1 MSTGAHQQ
9 ALFPAKNIESYLIQQ
24 PLESFTYKDKGS
36 LISLSQDDSIGTLMG
51 RLMGRLM
58 GNITRH
64 GFIAKMLDRAHY
76 RSHQLS
82 IDGFYKTIV
91 LMLSDFLG
99 RSTGDKTKLH

>member
-1 MSTGAHQQ
+1 VSTGAHQQ
-9 ALFPAKNIESYLIQQ
+9 ALFLTKNIESYLKQQ
-24 PLESFTYKDKGS
+24 PRESFTYKDGGS
-36 LISLSQDDSIGTLMG
+36 LISLSQDNSIGTLMG
-51 RLMGRLM
+51 KLM
-58 GNITRH
+58 
-64 GFIAKMLDRAHY
+64 GFIAQMLYGAHY

>member
-9 ALFPAKNIESYLIQQ
+9 ALFPAKNIEPYLIQQ

-51 RLMGRLM
+51 RLMG
-58 GNITRH
+58 NITRH

-82 IDGFYKTIV
+82 IYGFYKTIV